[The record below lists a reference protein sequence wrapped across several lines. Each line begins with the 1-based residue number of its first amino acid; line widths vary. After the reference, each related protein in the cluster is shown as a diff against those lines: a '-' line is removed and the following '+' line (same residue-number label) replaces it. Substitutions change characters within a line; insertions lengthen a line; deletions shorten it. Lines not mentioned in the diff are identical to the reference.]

1 MKDESYQDLLSY
13 LYEGV
18 YVVDKNRKII
28 FWNTGSE
35 QITGYSSDEVVNSM
49 CYNNILQHV
58 TEDGKNLCFD
68 GCPLHHT
75 LDTGEVQEAE
85 VYLHHKEG
93 HRIPVKVKSIPVY
106 DAEENVIAAIEVF
119 TDERFRQ
126 ETYSENR
133 KLKEML
139 ITDPLTQ
146 ISNRRYLDFHLSSS
160 KSESDEFQ
168 TTFGLL
174 FFDIDNFKEV
184 NDIYGHDIGDEILK
198 LTSKT
203 IQSNV
208 RGNDKIGRWGG
219 EEFLAVI
226 KIDHVEALEKIANK
240 LRLLVSK
247 SSYKLEDGK
256 ELKVTVSIGGT
267 MYIHGESIS
276 DLVKR
281 SDLLMYESK
290 ENGRNKATIK

>member
-1 MKDESYQDLLSY
+1 MYDKNYQELLSY

-18 YVVDKNRKII
+18 YVVDQNRKIV

-35 QITGYSSDEVVNSM
+35 QITGFSAEEVISSH
-49 CYNNILQHV
+49 CYNNILRHV
-58 TEDGKNLCFD
+58 TADGRELCFD

-75 LDTGEVQEAE
+75 LATGEIQEAD
-85 VYLHHKEG
+85 VFLHHKEG

-106 DAEENVIAAIEVF
+106 DDNENIVAAIEVF
-119 TDERFRQ
+119 TDERYKQ

-139 ITDPLTQ
+139 VTDPLTQ
-146 ISNRRYLDFHLSSS
+146 IYNRRNLDFHLASA
-160 KSESDEFQ
+160 KSEAEEFE

-174 FFDIDNFKEV
+174 FFDLDNFKEI
-184 NDIYGHDIGDEILK
+184 NDNYGHDVGDEILK
-198 LTSKT
+198 LAART
-203 IQSNV
+203 IAANI
-208 RGNDKIGRWGG
+208 RGDDKLGRWGG

-226 KIDHVEALEKIANK
+226 KIDHNQGLEKIANK

-247 SSYKLEDGK
+247 SAYKLENGE
-256 ELKVTVSIGGT
+256 ELKVTVSIGGSLFKN
-267 MYIHGESIS
+267 GETITE
-276 DLVKR
+276 LVKR
-281 SDLLMYESK
+281 ADSYMYESK